1 MIFQNVQNP
10 GEFLQKLFD
19 QNITIDDGVTG
30 FCRAKK
36 IAFNYN
42 ILKLSTEKENCVL
55 SNLLLNIQ
63 KYPWEGHKLLT
74 HPLLESF
81 ILAKWQKVKKYFNGQ
96 ALLTL
101 VFVLCLSVMNTMKLG
116 RELREADK
124 VHPSYFLIPLIPLFL
139 EILLF
144 ELFLFMYEWKQWREK
159 FLLLTTKFIAIILVI
174 ANLASF
180 IEWEGSS
187 TDGTNDEDKGSSED
201 SNGDDTNAKWDRDHA
216 VYRHVKRRFHRNLN

>member
-10 GEFLQKLFD
+10 GEFLQTLFD
-19 QNITIDDGVTG
+19 KNITIDDGVTG

-42 ILKLSTEKENCVL
+42 ILNLTKKDNCVL

-81 ILAKWQKVKKYFNGQ
+81 ILEKWQKVKRYFNGQ

-101 VFVLCLSVMNTMKLG
+101 IFVLSLSVMNTMKCG
-116 RELREADK
+116 KELRK
-124 VHPSYFLIPLIPLFL
+124 VGNVEPSYFLIFLVPLFL
-139 EILLF
+139 EILSF
-144 ELFLFMYEWKQWREK
+144 EIFLFVYEWKQWREK
-159 FLLLTTKFIAIILVI
+159 FLLLTLKFIAIMLTF
-174 ANLASF
+174 ANLCLYG
-180 IEWEGSS
+180 IEGSFDK
-187 TDGTNDEDKGSSED
+187 TDEIQWDK
-201 SNGDDTNAKWDRDHA
+201 DHA
-216 VYRHVKRRFHRNLN
+216 AYRHVRSKEVLLSFE